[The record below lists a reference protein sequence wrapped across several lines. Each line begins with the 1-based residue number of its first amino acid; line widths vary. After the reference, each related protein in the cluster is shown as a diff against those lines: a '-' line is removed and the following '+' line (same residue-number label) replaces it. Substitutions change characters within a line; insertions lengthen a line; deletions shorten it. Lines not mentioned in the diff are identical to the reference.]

1 MVACPAIRKFPF
13 PARPRSPSIK
23 ACPKAEPKRWP
34 SPRENAVQ
42 RSRSPIEGITPQ
54 TSASTRAAPSKI
66 KLAAIGKNDFG
77 EIESIPLPCREIA
90 ADFAPQ
96 AERNGS
102 RGKPRE
108 FSVICYRF
116 AESGPA
122 EKLKYDNRLRT

>member
-1 MVACPAIRKFPF
+1 
-13 PARPRSPSIK
+13 PRSPSIK

-42 RSRSPIEGITPQ
+42 RSRSPISGITPE

-77 EIESIPLPCREIA
+77 EIESIPLPRRGIA

-96 AERNGS
+96 ADEMRS
-102 RGKPRE
+102 RGKLRE
-108 FSVICYRF
+108 LSVNCYRF
-116 AESGPA
+116 SGKPA
-122 EKLKYDNRLRT
+122 CRLW